1 MKRCFLLGVFLILG
15 ASPASPDSGWSE
27 SVRFSRFPDLEF
39 RWRNIPAGRGDG
51 WNLIEYEFRNVSMVR
66 TKFFF
71 VVGTDADEVVYG
83 TIDLGAIE
91 SRLLGWYFEASSIV
105 FAEATD
111 PDSAGV
117 LLDGLEL
124 YE

>member
-1 MKRCFLLGVFLILG
+1 MKRLFLLGVFLILG
-15 ASPASPDSGWSE
+15 ASPAPPGSEWSE
-27 SVRFSRFPDLEF
+27 SAGFAGFPDLQF
-39 RWRNIPAGRGDG
+39 RWRNVPAGRGDG
-51 WNLIEYEFRNVSMVR
+51 WNLIEYEFRNGSPVR
-66 TKFFF
+66 TKFFY

-83 TIDLGAIE
+83 TIDLGANE

-105 FAEATD
+105 FAEVTD
-111 PDSAGV
+111 ADSAAA